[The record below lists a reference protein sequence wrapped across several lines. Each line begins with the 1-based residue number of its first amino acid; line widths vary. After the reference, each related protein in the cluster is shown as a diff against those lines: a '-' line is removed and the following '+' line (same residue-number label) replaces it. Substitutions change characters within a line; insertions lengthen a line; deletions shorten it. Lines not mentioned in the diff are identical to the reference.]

1 MASSDTSG
9 SSDPSEKSL
18 NAKTVL
24 VTGANSGI
32 GYETALGLATMG
44 ARVGIVCRNRAKG
57 EAAQEA
63 IRSLAANTAV
73 DLFIA
78 DLGSQADIA
87 QLIHEVGTAYD
98 QLDVLVNNA
107 GVVLISRETSADGY
121 ELTLATNHLAPYQ
134 LTVGLIDRLKA
145 AGASRV
151 VTVSSTMHTRG
162 QIHFDDLQLEQK
174 YGWMR
179 AYGQSK
185 LANVLFASELSR
197 RTAGS
202 GIVSTSMHPG
212 GVATNFGK
220 ANGGLRG
227 ALWRAFTTLG
237 RPLMRSPRKGAETVV
252 WLAESP
258 DAVADNGAY
267 FVDRKVKQPSARA
280 RDPETAR
287 RLWEVS
293 AELTGVDLPA

>member
-1 MASSDTSG
+1 M
-9 SSDPSEKSL
+9 
-18 NAKTVL
+18 
-24 VTGANSGI
+24 
-32 GYETALGLATMG
+32 
-44 ARVGIVCRNRAKG
+44 VCRNRAKG

-63 IRSLAANTAV
+63 IRSLAANSAV

-87 QLIHEVGTAYD
+87 QLIDEVGTAYD

-134 LTVGLIDRLKA
+134 LTVGLIDRLKD
-145 AGASRV
+145 AGESRV
-151 VTVSSTMHTRG
+151 VTVSSAMHTRA
-162 QIHFDDLQLEQK
+162 QIHFDDRQLEQK

-185 LANVLFASELSR
+185 LANVLFAGELSK

-220 ANGGLRG
+220 ANGGLGG
-227 ALWRAFTTLG
+227 ALWRVFTTLG
-237 RPLMRSPRKGAETVV
+237 RPVMRSPRKGAETVV

-258 DAVADNGAY
+258 DALADTGAY